1 MIVGEDTC
9 SLTSLSLRAQ
19 EGKAPMGRAAL
30 IPASRTQEE
39 KSQQSSYHLILGG
52 VVVKD
57 LHGRRERGM

>member
-9 SLTSLSLRAQ
+9 SLTPVSSRAQ

-30 IPASRTQEE
+30 IPALQTQEE
-39 KSQQSSYHLILGG
+39 KPQQSSYHLILCG

-57 LHGRRERGM
+57 LHGRREGCV